1 MTLEDLLEEIVGEIH
16 DEKDTVS
23 DTFQSEGSDTIL
35 TNGDIEIDKIN
46 EIFQTNIPEG
56 DDYSR
61 LNGLLHE
68 KLRDIPKE
76 GDKIEIES
84 LKIMIEKVSK
94 NKAEKIR
101 IEKIK

>member
-1 MTLEDLLEEIVGEIH
+1 MKFMMKKIEC
-16 DEKDTVS
+16 KKY
-23 DTFQSEGSDTIL
+23 FQTEGNDVIL
-35 TNGDIEIDKIN
+35 TDGDIEIDKIN
-46 EIFQTNIPEG
+46 EIFKTNIPEG

-76 GDKIEIES
+76 GDKIEINS
-84 LKIMIEKVSK
+84 LRIMVEKVSN
-94 NKAEKIR
+94 NKPDKIR